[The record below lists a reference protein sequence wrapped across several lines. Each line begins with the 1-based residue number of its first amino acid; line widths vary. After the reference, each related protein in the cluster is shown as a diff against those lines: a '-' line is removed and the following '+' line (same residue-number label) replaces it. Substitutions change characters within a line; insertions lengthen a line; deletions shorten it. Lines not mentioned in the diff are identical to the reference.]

1 MLRKAFVV
9 VGVLLASGPPV
20 AAQRMEN
27 GNVRPVSDGIVQEVS
42 MMLQP
47 QSGQPQSAKMSVDSA
62 GAKSIRIRINLAKN
76 ATPRTDYIVAVRDRN
91 GGLVARY
98 PAAELRVKQ
107 EVWSPPVPGASVEVE
122 VEVETAAADT
132 VGIAIAVTGII
143 AQRTPGDPMLSVLGE
158 TFDLEPMEAF
168 RLEKP
173 EIFKAGLAVA
183 KLMFVRDG
191 KSLACTGF
199 MIDDD
204 RMLTN
209 EHCINSQAVCE
220 SAVALFGYDSNASM
234 TSEMVRDQSS
244 ACLEFQSMDEKL
256 DVAMVRL
263 ANSPGKR
270 WGRLKL
276 AAATPDE
283 LSIVIH
289 HPNGDPKYVTR
300 EDCFVV
306 KLPVDGRAKDTDFSH
321 LCDTMGGSSGSP
333 VLSRRSLE
341 VIGLHHFGIDLA
353 DPDWRDQN
361 RAVRMELIRT
371 KLGL

>member
-1 MLRKAFVV
+1 MELPGDLDQKPNLRVQFPGMPAKLMSYSLSNVARFVVPLPRAEVIVYPGGRVLRKALFVV
-9 VGVLLASGPPV
+9 VGALLASGQPV

-47 QSGQPQSAKMSVDSA
+47 QSGQPQSAKMPVDSA
-62 GAKSIRIRINLAKN
+62 GAKSIRIRISLAKN

-98 PAAELRVKQ
+98 PAAELGVKK
-107 EVWSPPVPGASVEVE
+107 EVWSPPVPGASVE

-158 TFDLEPMEAF
+158 TFDLEPIEAF
-168 RLEKP
+168 RLQKP

-209 EHCINSQAVCE
+209 EHCINSQAVCR
-220 SAVALFGYDSNASM
+220 A
-234 TSEMVRDQSS
+234 QSHYWVS
-244 ACLEFQSMDEKL
+244 
-256 DVAMVRL
+256 
-263 ANSPGKR
+263 
-270 WGRLKL
+270 
-276 AAATPDE
+276 
-283 LSIVIH
+283 
-289 HPNGDPKYVTR
+289 
-300 EDCFVV
+300 
-306 KLPVDGRAKDTDFSH
+306 
-321 LCDTMGGSSGSP
+321 
-333 VLSRRSLE
+333 
-341 VIGLHHFGIDLA
+341 
-353 DPDWRDQN
+353 
-361 RAVRMELIRT
+361 IRT
-371 KLGL
+371 RV

>member
-1 MLRKAFVV
+1 
-9 VGVLLASGPPV
+9 
-20 AAQRMEN
+20 MEN
-27 GNVRPVSDGIVQEVS
+27 GNVRPVSDGIVQDVS

-47 QSGQPQSAKMSVDSA
+47 QSGQPQSAKMAVDSA
-62 GAKSIRIRINLAKN
+62 GAKSIRVRISLAKN
-76 ATPRTDYIVAVRDRN
+76 ATPRTDYVVAVRDRN

-98 PAAELRVKQ
+98 PAAELRFKQ
-107 EVWSPPVPGASVEVE
+107 EVWSPPVPGASVEV
-122 VEVETAAADT
+122 VVETAATDT

-143 AQRTPGDPMLSVLGE
+143 AQRTPGDPMLSVLGD
-158 TFDLEPMEAF
+158 TFDLEPVESF

-173 EIFKAGLAVA
+173 EIFKAALAVA

-209 EHCINSQAVCE
+209 EHCINSQAVCD
-220 SAVALFGYDSNASM
+220 SAVALFGFDSSADM
-234 TSEMVRDQSS
+234 TSDMVRDQSA
-244 ACLEFQSMDEKL
+244 ACLEFQSMDPKL

-276 AAATPDE
+276 ASAKPDE

-300 EDCFVV
+300 EDCFVG
-306 KLPVDGRAKDTDFSH
+306 KLPADGRAKDTDFSH
-321 LCDTMGGSSGSP
+321 RCDTMGGSSGSP

-361 RAVRMELIRT
+361 RAVRMELIRAS
-371 KLGL
+371 LGL

>member
-1 MLRKAFVV
+1 MLRKTLFVV
-9 VGVLLASGPPV
+9 VAALLASAQPV

-27 GNVRPVSDGIVQEVS
+27 GNVRPVNDGIVQEVS
-42 MMLQP
+42 KVLQP
-47 QSGQPQSAKMSVDSA
+47 LSGQPQSAKMHVDSA
-62 GAKSIRIRINLAKN
+62 GAKSIRVRIGVASN
-76 ATPRTDYIVAVRDRN
+76 AAPRSDYTVAVRDRN

-98 PAAELRVKQ
+98 PAAELRAKP
-107 EVWSPPVPGASVEVE
+107 VWSPPVPGASVEVE
-122 VEVETAAADT
+122 VEVEAAAADT
-132 VGIAIAVTGII
+132 AGIAVAVTGII
-143 AQRTPGDPMLSVLGE
+143 GQRTPGDPMLSVLGD
-158 TFDLEPMEAF
+158 TFDLEPIESF

-183 KLMFVRDG
+183 KLMLVRDG

-209 EHCINSQAVCE
+209 EHCINSQAICD
-220 SAVALFGYDSNASM
+220 SAVALFGYDSNAGM
-234 TSEMVRDQSS
+234 TSDMVREQSA
-244 ACLEFQSMDEKL
+244 ACLEFKSMDEKL
-256 DVAMVRL
+256 DVAMIRL

-276 AAATPDE
+276 AVAAPDE

-300 EDCFVV
+300 EDCFVG

-321 LCDTMGGSSGSP
+321 RCDTMGGSSGSP

-341 VIGLHHFGIDLA
+341 VIGLHHLGIDLA
-353 DPDWRDQN
+353 DPAWRDQN
-361 RAVRMELIRT
+361 RAVRMELIRAA
-371 KLGL
+371 LGL